1 VKKRIDEDNDSQF
14 FPIMQLPLDKH
25 DGLIIRD
32 FESAPTAWVR
42 ADQEIVCPHEIVTRL
57 RKLRAVHITGPC
69 RDILLFCAPKPANL
83 ELG

>member
-1 VKKRIDEDNDSQF
+1 M
-14 FPIMQLPLDKH
+14 PPLLDKD

-32 FESAPTAWVR
+32 FESAPAAWVR

-57 RKLRAVHITGPC
+57 RKLRTVYIISPY
-69 RDILLFCAPKPANL
+69 RDILFLYASEPANL

>member
-1 VKKRIDEDNDSQF
+1 MIRHSSLC
-14 FPIMQLPLDKH
+14 MQPPLEKH
-25 DGLIIRD
+25 DGLVIRD

-57 RKLRAVHITGPC
+57 RKFRAVHIIRPW
-69 RDILLFCAPKPANL
+69 RDILLFCASKPANL